1 MLVLEDGQD
10 SVHKHGFALHACLA
24 VTANTVRYCKRDPP
38 AVATAGPTMG
48 LRERR
53 RLETRLDI
61 ARATTSLV
69 ALNGMDGTT
78 VEMIAERA
86 GISPRTFFNYFASKA
101 EAVLART
108 LDAFGALPGLLDA
121 RPVTENPL
129 VAVREAFCEFA
140 VIAPPDGAELWAI
153 TESDP
158 ALRAELDRIF
168 QALGFQLRAILAAHY
183 PQAPDAA
190 ATAEVAIAMGFAVL
204 GLAFRDSVGNAEGTG
219 ISPTQLRARFDV
231 FGRYPLTPSST

>member
-1 MLVLEDGQD
+1 MSKPV
-10 SVHKHGFALHACLA
+10 AA
-24 VTANTVRYCKRDPP
+24 
-38 AVATAGPTMG
+38 ATAPVG

-53 RLETRLDI
+53 RIETRLDI
-61 ARATTSLV
+61 ARAATHLV
-69 ALNGMDGTT
+69 GLHGMNGTT

-86 GISPRTFFNYFASKA
+86 GISPRTFFNYFPTKA

-108 LDAFGALPGLLDA
+108 VDAFAALPGLLDA
-121 RPVTENPL
+121 RPAAENPL

-140 VIAPPDGAELWAI
+140 VIAPTDGSELWAI

-158 ALRAELDRIF
+158 DLRAELDRIF
-168 QALGFQLRAILAAHY
+168 ESIGLQLRAILAAHY

-204 GLAFRDSVGNAEGTG
+204 GLAFRDSVENATGTG
-219 ISPTQLRARFDV
+219 ISSTRLRERFDV
-231 FGRYPLTPSST
+231 LGRYPLTSVAV